1 MVSNVADRA
10 ELLRR
15 LEKAETQV
23 QLYISPSVHFNVCV
37 CVQYRE
43 METSLT
49 KQAAEWVEKKKSEK
63 KVEKTIRWA
72 QVTHTQRYCVNM

>member
-15 LEKAETQV
+15 IEKAETQV

-37 CVQYRE
+37 CVCSVQGDGDQSDEASGRVGRE
-43 METSLT
+43 EEERKES
-49 KQAAEWVEKKKSEK
+49 
-63 KVEKTIRWA
+63 
-72 QVTHTQRYCVNM
+72 